1 MIGLFWQGFGEL
13 ASLSQLNQ
21 LLLMNRQSE
30 TGFSGGPQ
38 QEIYGIMDASALWE
52 PDMNVKETM
61 TALEDMGTEQNRKIY
76 KRHGAG
82 EPFYGVSFANLK
94 QLKKQIKKDHDLALE
109 LWKTGNID
117 AQTLACMVADSK
129 QLTDQD
135 AEAWVRDVD
144 YYVLAGYV
152 GDLVAQSP
160 HARKLLD
167 KWMKSKKEF
176 VKQAGYT
183 ILSSLLKEDATQFSA
198 KECKD
203 FLKTIEDE
211 IHDSPNRA
219 RYTMNSTV
227 IAIGSWH
234 PDCAAAAIE
243 TAKRIG
249 EVDVDHGDTSCKTP
263 DAVSYIEKTLAYQKA
278 KAR

>member
-1 MIGLFWQGFGEL
+1 MVGLFWQGFGEL
-13 ASLSQLNQ
+13 ASLSQLNR
-21 LLLMNRQSE
+21 LLLVNHEGE
-30 TGFSGGPQ
+30 TSPFDAPQ
-38 QEIYGIMDASALWE
+38 QGIYGIMDASALWE
-52 PDMNVKETM
+52 PDMNLKETM

-94 QLKKQIKKDHDLALE
+94 QLKKQIKKDHDLALQ
-109 LWKTGNID
+109 LWNTGNID
-117 AQTLACMVADSK
+117 AQTLACMVADPK
-129 QLTDQD
+129 QVTVKD
-135 AEAWVRDVD
+135 ADAWIKDVD

-152 GDLVAQSP
+152 GDLAAQSP
-160 HARKLLD
+160 HARKLMD
-167 KWMKSKKEF
+167 KWMTSKKEF

-183 ILSSLLKEDATQFSA
+183 ILSSLLRKDATQFSA
-198 KECKD
+198 QECKG

-219 RYTMNSTV
+219 RYTMNATV

-234 PDCAAAAIE
+234 PDCAKAAIE

-263 DAVSYIEKTLAYQKA
+263 DAASYIEKTLAYQKA